1 MRRIEVV
8 FIFSLAVF
16 LGSGGGGGGEFVCSV
31 DWLVGCL
38 LVEVR

>member
-16 LGSGGGGGGEFVCSV
+16 LGGGGGGGGFVCSV
-31 DWLVGCL
+31 DWAAGCL